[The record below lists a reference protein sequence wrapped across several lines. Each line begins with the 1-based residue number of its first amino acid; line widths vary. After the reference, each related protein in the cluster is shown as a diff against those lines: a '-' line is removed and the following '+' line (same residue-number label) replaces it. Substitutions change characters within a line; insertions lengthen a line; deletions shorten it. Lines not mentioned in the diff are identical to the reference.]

1 MQQYLLEARMFE
13 VLSILSDAP
22 TNETMMYSFESRET
36 KKEENPIH
44 SLQAINRQRKANK
57 TIGAQ

>member
-1 MQQYLLEARMFE
+1 MFE